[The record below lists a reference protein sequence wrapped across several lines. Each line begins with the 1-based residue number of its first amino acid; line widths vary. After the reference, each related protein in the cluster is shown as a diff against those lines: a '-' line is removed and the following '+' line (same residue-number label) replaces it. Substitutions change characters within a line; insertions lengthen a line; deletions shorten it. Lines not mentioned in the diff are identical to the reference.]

1 MNMTNLSKTA
11 GILLILLGSVGFAV
25 SDGASWT
32 ALIPAFVGIPMFVF
46 GFFGERE
53 NLRKHM
59 MHAAAGLSLLGFLG
73 TVGGIVKSLSLLT
86 GGTVERP
93 QAAIVQAVMAIICLG
108 FLILAVKSFID
119 ARRVRKV

>member
-1 MNMTNLSKTA
+1 MNMPTLSKTA

-32 ALIPAFVGIPMFVF
+32 ALIPAFVGIPMFLF

-53 NLRKHM
+53 NLRKHL

-73 TVGGIVKSLSLLT
+73 TVGGIVRSLSLLT

-108 FLILAVKSFID
+108 FLILAVKSFIG
-119 ARRVRKV
+119 ARRAPKG